1 MAYQM
6 GAEQWVPAGQC
17 AFQDLLPSSCCANP
31 PLDLQTTLISTDA
44 GTRYQGHLIQE
55 ALE

>member
-6 GAEQWVPAGQC
+6 GAEQRVPAGQC
-17 AFQDLLPSSCCANP
+17 AFQDLLPSPCCANP
-31 PLDLQTTLISTDA
+31 PLNLQTTLISTDA